1 MSQLMLPMI
10 PHGTTVISDLV
21 SVVRGDDRWV
31 YFVGLYPIY
40 FHSPDDHKMFKLVTS
55 QLIESGAC
63 RHSDIIKTF
72 GVSKSSVNRALK
84 KYRQGGIEA
93 FFKKRSG
100 GRCGT
105 VLTPEK
111 LEHAQRLLDA
121 GLTRQNVS
129 EQLEIG
135 KDTVRKAINDG
146 RLIVAQNEAFN
157 AGQGSTKS
165 LRNASD
171 ALAADGMGTACTR
184 VMDRVFA
191 SLGEKDG
198 TETRFESCLDVPNA
212 GVLCAL
218 PALLANGLLDGVEK
232 FLGKIKGYYTILQI
246 LLLIAFMSLCRI
258 KTVEKLRGRPPGEF
272 GKLLGL
278 DRIPEVKCL
287 REKMDGISA
296 DKAAEKWAAHLSK
309 KWMETN
315 PETVGTYYIDGHVRV
330 YNGKL
335 TKLPRRFVSR
345 QRLCLRA
352 TTDYW
357 VNDAIG
363 RPFFVVEKPVDP
375 GLIKTLEMDIVP
387 RLLDDVAHQP
397 SDSQL
402 KDNPYLCRFFM
413 VFDRE
418 GYSPAFLRTMW
429 EKQRIS
435 CITYHKYP
443 GDLWPEHWF
452 ESHEVVWPSGETV
465 VMRLAEMGS
474 LVGSGTSAFWVR
486 EIRKLTESG
495 HQTSIISTG
504 YELCHRR
511 LAASMF
517 TRWCQE
523 NFFRYMKQHFE
534 FDMLCEY
541 GVEKLSGT
549 ERVVNP
555 AWRQLNKSRNQL
567 QNKIR
572 YRRARFAELTLHP
585 ESEDD
590 TKKYDKWVMKKS
602 EQLEEIQQYER
613 EYENIKT
620 QLKKIRK
627 HITIDEL
634 DEKDM
639 FYKLSSGRKRLTDT
653 IYMIA
658 YRSETAMIS
667 LLKSAT
673 VDSSEARSLLQDL
686 FATEADILPEVEN
699 NILRVRV
706 HNASRPAANRSYD
719 KLFEKL
725 NETNTQYP
733 GTDMQIVYELVK

>member
-1 MSQLMLPMI
+1 MLQLMLPII

-21 SVVRGDDRWV
+21 SVVRDDDRWV

-40 FHSPDDHKMFKLVTS
+40 FHSSDDHKMFKLVTS

-93 FFKKRSG
+93 FFKKRTG

-105 VLTPEK
+105 VLTAEK
-111 LEHAQRLLDA
+111 LEQAQKLLDA

-135 KDTVRKAINDG
+135 KDTVRKAISDG
-146 RLIVAQNEAFN
+146 RLIVGQNEAFHV
-157 AGQGSTKS
+157 GQGSAKS
-165 LRNASD
+165 LRSASD

-198 TETRFESCLDVPNA
+198 ADTRFEPCLDVPNA

-387 RLLDDVAHQP
+387 RLLDDVNQP

-402 KDNPYLCRFFM
+402 KGNPYLSRFFM

-429 EKQRIS
+429 EKYRIS
-435 CITYHKYP
+435 CITYHKHP
-443 GDLWPEHWF
+443 GDLWPQDWF
-452 ESHEVVWPSGETV
+452 EPHEVVMPSGETV

-474 LVGSGTSAFWVR
+474 LVGSGTNAFWVR

-511 LAASMF
+511 LAACMF

-523 NFFRYMKQHFE
+523 NFFRYMKQHFD

-541 GVEKLSGT
+541 GMEKLSDT

-572 YRRARFAELTLHP
+572 YRQARFAELALHP

-590 TKKYDKWVMKKS
+590 IKKYDKWIRKKS

-620 QLKKIRK
+620 ELKKIRK
-627 HITIDEL
+627 HVTMNEL
-634 DEKDM
+634 DEKDR
-639 FYKLSSGRKRLTDT
+639 FYKLSSGRKRLIDT

-667 LLKSAT
+667 LLKAAT
-673 VDSSEARSLLQDL
+673 LDSSEARGLLQDL
-686 FATEADILPEVEN
+686 FATEADILPEAEN

-725 NETNTQYP
+725 NETNTRYP
-733 GTDMQIVYELVK
+733 GTDTQIVYELVK